1 MDTSDQASV
10 SVGVADIP
18 PRRMRTNDEKRRI
31 VEEALVPGAS
41 VAAVARRHG
50 LNANLLFGWRRLHKQ
65 GLLERS
71 REPAVPMLPVQV
83 TTPTLAA
90 DRRSTRV
97 ARSSAQPRRRPTTAP
112 RSSGHIEIELP
123 SGARVRIHG
132 RVEPRALAEVLTA
145 LAAR

>member
-10 SVGVADIP
+10 SIGAADIP

-31 VEEALVPGAS
+31 VEEALAPGAS

-71 REPAVPMLPVQV
+71 REPAVPLLPVQV
-83 TTPTLAA
+83 TTPTVMTE
-90 DRRSTRV
+90 RRSGGAT
-97 ARSSAQPRRRPTTAP
+97 RSSSRPRRRPVTAP

-123 SGARVRIHG
+123 SGALVRIHG
-132 RVEPRALAEVLTA
+132 RIEPRALAEVLTA
-145 LAAR
+145 LVAR

>member
-10 SVGVADIP
+10 GVGESDSP

-50 LNANLLFGWRRLHKQ
+50 VNANLLFGWRRLHKL

-71 REPAVPMLPVQV
+71 REPAVPLLPVQV
-83 TTPTLAA
+83 TTPTVVTE
-90 DRRSTRV
+90 RRSGEAT
-97 ARSSAQPRRRPTTAP
+97 RSSSRPKRRPIAAQ
-112 RSSGHIEIELP
+112 RSSGYIEIELP
-123 SGARVRIHG
+123 CGAHVRVHG
-132 RVEPRALAEVLTA
+132 CVEPRALAEVLTA
-145 LAAR
+145 LATR